1 MGLARSPPSQQPNSV
16 AFHAKQDG
24 FVSVQDSS
32 LLPATHRHQRYPPRQ
47 KLRHARLLSQRQ
59 RYCGEVQGRQHPR
72 LAIQSR
78 GDFLLQGRGWLQLP
92 CGPQVQNTHGT
103 TKGGVHYTET
113 APTTPADVTVTAS
126 TANLLKLFNRE
137 MEAMAMVAE
146 GTVHLAGEIEKAI
159 TLKKVMIE
167 LREGEKPHH
176 YHAVKDIIARFKAVN
191 IPGWK
196 TKVGATFYFDI
207 MDGEKF
213 LVDLKTTDGAAKG
226 GVIEGVC
233 PATITPDVTV
243 STTTEHLLMMFNR
256 EVDAINMIVEGQV
269 KVTGE
274 FDKALSLKEVLIAA
288 REAESH

>member
-1 MGLARSPPSQQPNSV
+1 MAISATNTLL
-16 AFHAKQDG
+16 
-24 FVSVQDSS
+24 SS
-32 LLPATHRHQRYPPRQ
+32 LLRTTTSPTLLVRSFATPAFYHNVNDIVERFKAVNIP
-47 KLRHARLLSQRQ
+47 
-59 RYCGEVQGRQHPR
+59 GW
-72 LAIQSR
+72 QSKV
-78 GDFLLQGRGWLQLP
+78 GATFYFKVEDGSSFLVDLKNSDGA
-92 CGPQVQNTHGT
+92 
-103 TKGGVHYTET
+103 TKGGVQFTET
-113 APTTPADVTVTAS
+113 APATPADVTVTAS

-146 GTVHLAGEIEKAI
+146 GKVHLAGEIEKAI

-256 EVDAINMIVEGQV
+256 EVDAINMIVEGHV